1 MQSQVFFYVDT
12 QGKGKGPLPLHSI
25 PKTNVNNQQKP
36 ARRKNREK
44 TWLWK

>member
-1 MQSQVFFYVDT
+1 MQSRILLRGYARE
-12 QGKGKGPLPLHSI
+12 GESPLPLHSI

-44 TWLWK
+44 AWLWK

>member
-1 MQSQVFFYVDT
+1 MQRR
-12 QGKGKGPLPLHSI
+12 GKCPLPLHSI

-44 TWLWK
+44 AWLWK

>member
-1 MQSQVFFYVDT
+1 MQGRGNARF
-12 QGKGKGPLPLHSI
+12 PWHSI

-44 TWLWK
+44 AWLWK